1 MSSGCGDVLTLEDLK
16 TAKKHQVFEAEV
28 ITGKAGGLPEG
39 ADIDFATNQVTGQV
53 QKTMPAILRDVGFRP
68 AAFTFDTGG
77 TLNVGDSDMVV
88 LWPKP
93 AGDGQYYLW
102 KGAYPKTIPASSTPA
117 STGGVSDSAWLPW
130 GDITLRDELNAP
142 FGYSVIGEFTTIA
155 ALRAFT
161 GTASMAT
168 GSRVSVQSYYTG
180 GNTGGGFFRWN
191 ATSTDADDG
200 GYTINPT
207 GNSGPGRWKREFVA
221 AYATRT
227 VSPVDF
233 GAKIN
238 DSTFDS
244 APAIN
249 AAISYLNPYTN
260 ASMDN
265 AQGGDVVLPAGQFYI
280 NDTIYGAPNVRL
292 LGTGGTA
299 GFRFSRAGCA
309 ILIAMSTM
317 DNLKVMFDTAPW
329 LTDGSA
335 RYKNTNEMV
344 YGRTESIGYYGTY
357 LENIVFLGRADTQ
370 CGVRLWRTPCS
381 ALKGV
386 AVYDC
391 KTSFWINGSWDV
403 VMEDCFSIGAK
414 YATILAYQITAL
426 RVVGGYFTGK
436 TSQLWADGTA
446 QWFHR
451 IQDATNKPN
460 IAYVTTFMYAYNS
473 FDIDLFGTTIEGY
486 NREFGLFYCGNVNMF
501 GGYTEY
507 LGVPVSET
515 GHRVFVHGVASEF
528 YATGVDRKS
537 VV

>member
-1 MSSGCGDVLTLEDLK
+1 
-16 TAKKHQVFEAEV
+16 
-28 ITGKAGGLPEG
+28 
-39 ADIDFATNQVTGQV
+39 
-53 QKTMPAILRDVGFRP
+53 
-68 AAFTFDTGG
+68 
-77 TLNVGDSDMVV
+77 
-88 LWPKP
+88 
-93 AGDGQYYLW
+93 
-102 KGAYPKTIPASSTPA
+102 
-117 STGGVSDSAWLPW
+117 
-130 GDITLRDELNAP
+130 
-142 FGYSVIGEFTTIA
+142 
-155 ALRAFT
+155 
-161 GTASMAT
+161 
-168 GSRVSVQSYYTG
+168 
-180 GNTGGGFFRWN
+180 
-191 ATSTDADDG
+191 
-200 GYTINPT
+200 
-207 GNSGPGRWKREFVA
+207 
-221 AYATRT
+221 
-227 VSPVDF
+227 
-233 GAKIN
+233 
-238 DSTFDS
+238 
-244 APAIN
+244 
-249 AAISYLNPYTN
+249 
-260 ASMDN
+260 MDN

-299 GFRFSRAGCA
+299 GFRFSRAGCT

-317 DNLKVMFDTAPW
+317 DNIKVMFDTAPW

-391 KTSFWINGSWDV
+391 KTSFWINGLWDV
-403 VMEDCFSIGAK
+403 VMEDCFAIGAK

-426 RVVGGYFTGK
+426 RVVGGNFTGK

-451 IQDATNKPN
+451 AQDATNKPN

-473 FDIDLFGTTIEGY
+473 FDLDFFGTTIEGY

-528 YATGVDRKS
+528 YATGVYFNHDIKDLAVQSGNVINTASGEFTPSERTRIIIENPRVVTPFQNLTKDLGYGSYNIVIKNQHSITASLSTTLAALRNYTVQFEGLLDQYTMRTPAIVANGTTSFSFTINNLVAAGDYDVHIIMRNAATTVHQDLRFNMLIGGTVS
-537 VV
+537 VSSYEARSRTGTATFSAPTITYDNAGVVTVTFLGNWGNYSVYSVKCVPREDQPLYIP